1 MEQNRQIRDPAA
13 PDSAG
18 CMRLIEAVVRLAAED
33 YLRALRR
40 LPRPGAV
47 KTVRETTAFFR
58 SDSVFFC
65 DASALRASS
74 SSAWFFSSLR
84 RTAV

>member
-1 MEQNRQIRDPAA
+1 MEQNRQIRNPAA

-18 CMRLIEAVVRLAAED
+18 CMRLIEAVVRQAAED

-58 SDSVFFC
+58 SDYF
-65 DASALRASS
+65 LRLTGADGKKIL
-74 SSAWFFSSLR
+74 AKIKEEAGVR
-84 RTAV
+84 